1 MICLSLIY
9 VTEAGIRCS
18 LGQWACDASC
28 AGIKLLKN
36 PKKCNLM
43 NSKNCLAKSL
53 KSKILNFFLSFS
65 VFLWGSENYKC

>member
-1 MICLSLIY
+1 MNKFTIFVICLSFIY

-36 PKKCNLM
+36 LKKV
-43 NSKNCLAKSL
+43 K
-53 KSKILNFFLSFS
+53 FTEF
-65 VFLWGSENYKC
+65 

>member
-1 MICLSLIY
+1 MNKFTIFVIFLSFIY

-36 PKKCNLM
+36 KQDWKDFSLRPWGFEL
-43 NSKNCLAKSL
+43 SEQIIKS
-53 KSKILNFFLSFS
+53 
-65 VFLWGSENYKC
+65 

>member
-1 MICLSLIY
+1 MNKFTIFVIFLSFIY

-36 PKKCNLM
+36 PKEVQFTEL
-43 NSKNCLAKSL
+43 
-53 KSKILNFFLSFS
+53 
-65 VFLWGSENYKC
+65 